1 MRTGKT
7 QITIVDDHQSIVD
20 GYLFRLRDVPQ
31 VEVAATLGR
40 GDAIESTL
48 AAHPTDVL
56 LLDVNVPI
64 SDDNPNSYPILHTI
78 PSLLQRYP
86 EMAILVISMYNERG
100 LVRAVME
107 AGASGYI
114 LKDDSKAIQELGN
127 IITSVANGGIF
138 LSEKVRQ
145 ALFKSPSEKKEA
157 ALSIRQKEALSL
169 SAAYPNNTTSELA
182 KKMRVSN
189 STVRNLLSGAYLKL
203 EVNTRAAA
211 ISKGRQLGIIPTE
224 STSQTLPL
232 KKSNKTQG

>member
-1 MRTGKT
+1 MTPGKT
-7 QITIVDDHQSIVD
+7 RVTIVDDHQSIVD
-20 GYLFRLRDVPQ
+20 GYLFRLRNTPQ
-31 VEVAATLGR
+31 VEVVATLGR
-40 GDAIESTL
+40 GDTIEPTL

-56 LLDVNVPI
+56 LLDVNVPT
-64 SDDNPNSYPILHTI
+64 SDDNPNPYPILHTI
-78 PSLLQRYP
+78 PSMLQRYP
-86 EMAILVISMYNERG
+86 DMAILVISMYNERG

-114 LKDDSKAIQELGN
+114 LKDDSKTIQDLGN
-127 IITSVANGGIF
+127 IIISVANGGIF

-145 ALFKSPSEKKEA
+145 ALFKSSCEKKENV
-157 ALSIRQKEALSL
+157 LSSRQKEVLSL

-211 ISKGRQLGIIPTE
+211 IAKGRQLGIIPTE
-224 STSQTLPL
+224 SMSPTLPL
-232 KKSNKTQG
+232 KKR